1 MAPTKNKLR
10 WTTRAIEAITVTRR
24 TDFTDPETKGLSLR
38 VTPAGAK
45 SWSLLYRRKG
55 DAKKR
60 RVTLGEF
67 PAIGLADAR
76 AKAEANKVKITA
88 GSDPAGNVAD
98 YKKADTVDQ
107 LLDQFLEKHPR
118 PEAAW
123 TRECRR
129 IFAKNVRP
137 LIGRVKLPH
146 LKREHVRQVVE
157 VVRDRGVGV
166 AVNRTLAALRRAF
179 SWAVSQDLLDINP
192 ALNLA
197 TDIEEKSKD
206 RALSADEIEAF
217 WAGLENAAMRERTR
231 LVLRLVLV
239 TGQRPGEVCGAQRS
253 EVDLDRAEWLIPAKR
268 AKNRKPHTVPL
279 SALAIELFSGAIQ
292 LAGDS
297 DFIFPSRSRSAAGGG
312 KSKPL
317 ESHALSHAMHDNLLA
332 LGLAGIPATPH
343 DLRRTAATHM
353 ARMGIPER
361 IVGRVL
367 NHGTEV
373 RRTITSQV
381 YIHYDY
387 ADDKRKALETWAAE
401 LERLV
406 QDETSDSKVV
416 EIGSAANE

>member
-1 MAPTKNKLR
+1 MAQTKNKLR
-10 WTTRAIEAITVTRR
+10 WTTRAIAAIAVTKR
-24 TDFTDPETKGLSLR
+24 TDFSDPETVGLSLR
-38 VTPAGAK
+38 VTPTGAK

-60 RVTLGEF
+60 RLTLGEF
-67 PAIGLADAR
+67 PALGLANAR
-76 AKAEANKVKITA
+76 AQAEANKVQITA
-88 GSDPAGNVAD
+88 GSDPAGIVSG

-123 TRECRR
+123 TQECKR
-129 IFAKNVRP
+129 IFHKDVRP
-137 LIGRVKLPH
+137 LIGHVKLPH
-146 LKREHVRQVVE
+146 LKRAHARQVIEAVKE
-157 VVRDRGVGV
+157 RGVGV

-179 SWAVSQDLLDINP
+179 SWAVSKDLLEINP

-206 RALSADEIEAF
+206 RALSIDEIRSF
-217 WAGLENAAMRERTR
+217 WAGLEGAAMGERSR
-231 LVLRLVLV
+231 LALRLILG
-239 TGQRPGEVCGAQRS
+239 TGQRPGEICGARRA
-253 EVDLDRAEWLIPAKR
+253 EINIERAEWLIPAKR

-279 SALAIELFSGAIQ
+279 STLTIELFTAAIQ

-297 DFIFPSRSRSAAGGG
+297 EFIFPSRPRNGTENL

-317 ESHALSHAMHDNLLA
+317 QSHALSHAMHDNLKVM
-332 LGLAGIPATPH
+332 GLDDSPATPH

-353 ARMGIPER
+353 ARIGIPER

-367 NHGTEV
+367 NHGTEK

-381 YIHYDY
+381 YIHHDY
-387 ADDKRKALETWAAE
+387 ASEKRDALEAWSAE
-401 LERLV
+401 LLR
-406 QDETSDSKVV
+406 TV
-416 EIGSAANE
+416 EYRPPTLNVIPLREYQR